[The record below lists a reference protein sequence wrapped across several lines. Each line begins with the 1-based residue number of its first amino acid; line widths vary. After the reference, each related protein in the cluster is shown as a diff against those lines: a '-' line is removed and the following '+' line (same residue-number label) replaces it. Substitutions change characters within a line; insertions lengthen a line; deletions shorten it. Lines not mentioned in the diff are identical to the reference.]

1 MDYLEYG
8 FEGFC
13 AALDKVETPV
23 LFCERFD
30 EKSSIWNFSKH
41 KHDCI
46 ELLYFLYG
54 RAEVIT
60 SGTSVGASFYDAVIY
75 PRGMEHT
82 ECLEYSRHQ
91 EIFCVWV
98 DIPGLVIPDVIR
110 IQDDNANLKCLLEKL
125 HEEYKGAAPCKPLI
139 NHYVKALAMLIARR
153 SLAKEPSSDMVGRVR
168 QYMQQNMAEDITVQQ
183 LSDMVYVSKSY
194 LSRVFRKETGMS
206 LNEYLQKLRV
216 EAAKSIL
223 VSSSL
228 CVEEVSSMVGY
239 HSPKYFYRVFLAGT
253 GMSPRDFRKSES
265 AGKNGSFRS
274 QKYT

>member
-1 MDYLEYG
+1 VEFLENG

-13 AALDKVETPV
+13 AALDSVETPV

-41 KHDCI
+41 RHDCI

-60 SGTSVGASFYDAVIY
+60 SGASVEANFYDVIIY

-82 ECLEYSRHQ
+82 ECLQFSRHQ
-91 EIFCVWV
+91 EIYCVWV
-98 DIPGLVIPDVIR
+98 DIPGLVIPDVLR
-110 IQDDNANLKCLLEKL
+110 IQDDNASLKLLLEKL
-125 HEEYKGAAPCKPLI
+125 HEEYKGPAPCKPLI
-139 NHYVKALAMLIARR
+139 NHYVKALAMLIARK
-153 SLAKEPSSDMVGRVR
+153 SLTKGPRSDMVGRVK
-168 QYMQQNMAEDITVQQ
+168 QYMQHNMAEDITVQK
-183 LSDMVYVSKSY
+183 LSDLVYVSKSY
-194 LSRVFRKETGMS
+194 LSRTFRRQTGMS

-223 VSSSL
+223 VSSNL

-239 HSPKYFYRVFLAGT
+239 HSPKYFSRVFLAGT
-253 GMSPRDFRKSES
+253 GMSPRDFRKSE
-265 AGKNGSFRS
+265 AVGKIGSFRS
-274 QKYT
+274 Q

>member
-1 MDYLEYG
+1 MELLNGG

-13 AALDKVETPV
+13 AAIEKVETPV

-60 SGTSVGASFYDAVIY
+60 GGASVEASFYDAVIY

-82 ECLEYSRHQ
+82 ECLQFSRHQ
-91 EIFCVWV
+91 EIYCVWV
-98 DIPGLVIPDVIR
+98 DIPGLVIPDVVR
-110 IQDDNANLKCLLEKL
+110 IPDDNSNLKCLLEKL
-125 HEEYKGAAPCKPLI
+125 HEEYKSPAPCKPLI
-139 NHYVKALAMLIARR
+139 GHYVKALAMLVARK
-153 SLAKEPSSDMVGRVR
+153 SLAKGPQNDMVGRVQ
-168 QYMQQNMAEDITVQQ
+168 QYMQHNIAEDITVQK
-183 LSDMVYVSKSY
+183 LADRVYVSKSY
-194 LSRVFRKETGMS
+194 LSRVFRRQTGMS
-206 LNEYLQKLRV
+206 LNDYLQKMRV

-223 VSSSL
+223 VSSNL
-228 CVEEVSSMVGY
+228 CIEQVSTMVGY

-253 GMSPRDFRKSES
+253 GMSPREFRKSES
-265 AGKNGSFRS
+265 SGTSGLRRS
-274 QKYT
+274 Q

>member
-1 MDYLEYG
+1 MEFLENG

-13 AALDKVETPV
+13 AALDNVETPV

-60 SGTSVGASFYDAVIY
+60 SGASVGASFYDAVIY
-75 PRGMEHT
+75 PKGMEHT
-82 ECLEYSRHQ
+82 ECLEFSRHQ
-91 EIFCVWV
+91 EIYCVWV
-98 DIPGLVIPDVIR
+98 DIPGLIIPDVIR
-110 IQDDNANLKCLLEKL
+110 IQDDNASLKGLLEKL
-125 HEEYKGAAPCKPLI
+125 HDEYKGTAPCKPLI
-139 NHYVKALAMLIARR
+139 DHYVKALAMLIARK
-153 SLAKEPSSDMVGRVR
+153 SMAKGPNNDMVGRVK
-168 QYMQQNMAEDITVQQ
+168 QYMQHNMAEDITVQQ
-183 LSDMVYVSKSY
+183 LADMVYVSKSY
-194 LSRVFRKETGMS
+194 LSRVFRKQTGMS

-223 VSSSL
+223 VSSNLS
-228 CVEEVSSMVGY
+228 VEEVSSMVGY

-265 AGKNGSFRS
+265 IGKIGSFRS
-274 QKYT
+274 Q